1 MERLGSYE
9 DVSVIYPSQQRIPN
23 LGAVNRNG
31 LADTCGG
38 PISRP
43 FIWIVHQLQQSAYRR
58 IRSRTTEGE
67 RHAVADVVVRM
78 VAQPDQSTLATTVSE
93 MAKGEHSRYQDISVL
108 FAVNNLEEG
117 VAAFLWK
124 GARG

>member
-1 MERLGSYE
+1 
-9 DVSVIYPSQQRIPN
+9 
-23 LGAVNRNG
+23 
-31 LADTCGG
+31 
-38 PISRP
+38 
-43 FIWIVHQLQQSAYRR
+43 
-58 IRSRTTEGE
+58 
-67 RHAVADVVVRM
+67 M

-93 MAKGEHSRYQDISVL
+93 MAKGEHRRYQDISVL